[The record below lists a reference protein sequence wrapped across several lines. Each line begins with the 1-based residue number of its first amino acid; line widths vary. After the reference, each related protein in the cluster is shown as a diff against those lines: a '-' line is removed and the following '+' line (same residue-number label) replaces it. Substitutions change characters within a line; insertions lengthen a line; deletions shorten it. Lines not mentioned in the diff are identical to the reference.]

1 MRAIDVALGRLEG
14 VRQTGAGQW
23 VARCPAHSD
32 RSPSLSIADK
42 GNRLLMHC
50 FAGCE
55 PAEVAAAIGLRLSDL
70 FDAPLEPRAHDA
82 PWHAGYRGARMAR
95 EMWRELV
102 VCECARSQR
111 EAGRPLSPGDV
122 EREAQAVRRLRAFA
136 ERHGENAIRELPYV
150 EWWR

>member
-1 MRAIDVALGRLEG
+1 MRPIDVALARLEG
-14 VRQTGAGQW
+14 VRQTGPTQW

-42 GNRLLMHC
+42 GDRLLLHC
-50 FAGCE
+50 FVGCE

-70 FDAPLEPRAHDA
+70 FDAPVPRSAPDG
-82 PWHAGYRGARMAR
+82 PWHAGYKGARLAR

-111 EAGRPLSPGDV
+111 ETGRPLSPGDV
-122 EREAQAVRRLRAFA
+122 EREAQAVERLRAFA
-136 ERHGENAIRELPYV
+136 ERYGEGAIRELPHV
-150 EWWR
+150 QWWR